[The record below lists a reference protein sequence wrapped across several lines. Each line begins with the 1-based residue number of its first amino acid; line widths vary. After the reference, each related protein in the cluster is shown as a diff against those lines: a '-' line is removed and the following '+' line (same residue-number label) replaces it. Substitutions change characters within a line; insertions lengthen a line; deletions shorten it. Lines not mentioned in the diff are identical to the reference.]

1 MSKYQVVY
9 KRTFIEF
16 GTVVVNA
23 ADENEAKEIAKER
36 LDEAEWT
43 QQQLDEEDHEYTLL
57 LEE

>member
-1 MSKYQVVY
+1 MPKYQVAY
-9 KRTFIEF
+9 KRTFVEF
-16 GTVVVNA
+16 GTVVVKA
-23 ADENEAKEIAKER
+23 ESENEAKEIAKER